1 MKRVLVCGGRD
12 FSDVALLRDALT
24 PLLGGE
30 PDGKLFI
37 IAGGARGAD
46 TLAIE
51 WARLRG
57 CEYKE
62 YPANWKKDGKIA
74 GPVRN
79 QRMLDDGKPDL
90 VVAFPGG
97 RGTADMVRRARND
110 GFEVREIRWEN

>member
-37 IAGGARGAD
+37 IAGGA
-46 TLAIE
+46 
-51 WARLRG
+51 RG